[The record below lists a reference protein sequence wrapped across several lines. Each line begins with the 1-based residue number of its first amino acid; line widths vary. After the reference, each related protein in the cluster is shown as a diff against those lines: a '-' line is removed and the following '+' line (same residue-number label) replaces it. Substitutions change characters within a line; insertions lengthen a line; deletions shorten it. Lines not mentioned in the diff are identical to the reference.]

1 MMIQTTNPLS
11 LLAGMENNGAI
22 QQGWLTEGGNTAA
35 FTANLMQQL
44 ALLQGNLANNTPVDA
59 GVLANLQQAAQLP
72 DGSAA
77 GQGLQNFA
85 ALFGKSLPTAKKI
98 DQEINLDDTMNALSD
113 VLQYLQALEAESA
126 DPAAIQAPTEE
137 GAGQTVTVQDKAA
150 AIATQPEQT
159 PDPATLAA
167 EAAAAA
173 AVVASTSA
181 QQAVRQSEV
190 EQPVSDP
197 VDVEMPA
204 VAADAVLVSAGDE
217 QSALKTAMQPV
228 KAGNQHEA
236 VPTVQAGNDKQSL
249 ALEGEW
255 AAAMLHQDNAS
266 QSAGQEKQ
274 SAQDK
279 ALNDLAATVGQ
290 PKTAETDKN
299 AFRMTN
305 DIAQLNQAVG
315 TEKTVEVP
323 AMTKPLSHPEWNQ
336 ELGQKLIWMHKQEMP
351 SAELRL
357 NPQHLGPISIKVDVN
372 QDQATVAFT
381 AQHAAVRDA
390 IEAAIPKLREMLGGQ
405 NLNLVDVNVSQQQSE
420 QRQPNDFFRMAS
432 EQGRGNSQGN
442 DAETAVNQP
451 AIDIVDEIEAGRAI
465 AGNGLLSLFA

>member
-1 MMIQTTNPLS
+1 
-11 LLAGMENNGAI
+11 
-22 QQGWLTEGGNTAA
+22 
-35 FTANLMQQL
+35 MQQL
-44 ALLQGNLANNTPVDA
+44 ALLQGNLANNSPVDA
-59 GVLANLQQAAQLP
+59 GVLANLQQAGQLP

-85 ALFGKSLPTAKKI
+85 ALFGKSLPTAKKA
-98 DQEINLDDTMNALSD
+98 DQEINLDDTMNTLSD
-113 VLQYLQALEAESA
+113 VLQYLQALETDAA
-126 DPAAIQAPTEE
+126 GPAAIQA
-137 GAGQTVTVQDKAA
+137 
-150 AIATQPEQT
+150 
-159 PDPATLAA
+159 AA
-167 EAAAAA
+167 EASADQAVSAQDNAVGATTQAEQTADSAALTAQAALAA
-173 AVVASTSA
+173 AVVASSSP
-181 QQAVRQSEV
+181 QQAVPQPEVKQS
-190 EQPVSDP
+190 VSDD
-197 VDVEMPA
+197 VDIEMPA
-204 VAADAVLVSAGDE
+204 VAADAVSVSAGGE
-217 QSALKTAMQPV
+217 QAALKTAMPPV
-228 KAGNQHEA
+228 KAGNQQQVIPSA
-236 VPTVQAGNDKQSL
+236 QAGNDQQ
-249 ALEGEW
+249 ALTLDGEL

-279 ALNDLAATVGQ
+279 ALSDLAATVGQ
-290 PKTAETDKN
+290 TKTVETDKN
-299 AFRMTN
+299 AFRMTS
-305 DIAQLNQAVG
+305 DIAQLNQAVS

-323 AMTKPLSHPEWNQ
+323 AMTKHLSHPEWNQ

-351 SAELRL
+351 AAELRL

-432 EQGRGNSQGN
+432 EQGRGNGQGN